1 VSTCVLEEKMNIF
14 VPRTA
19 VIGVGRDGL
28 EAARQLICDGTV
40 ETCPT
45 GLGTGRYK
53 PDLEVSGVSNWVFIA
68 GTIEPDQDV
77 QALLS
82 PALPILSD
90 GTLNIALI
98 STMCSKERSRLF
110 NPGLFCEGIM
120 TAIDACF
127 VLHMTPR
134 LFNADDGNA
143 RINAL
148 SNAGRIIL
156 EMMTVTDNVMIS
168 FDEFKETMVEAGQVW
183 LSTGIGSGMGR
194 AIKAARSA
202 LIDSFSGNRLVGAQ
216 KILLRIAGGDNLLLS
231 EVHDVL
237 DTAKS
242 VVPANTDIIFGV
254 ARKPVPDPLIKISL
268 LATHFSAT

>member
-1 VSTCVLEEKMNIF
+1 MNMF

-28 EAARQLICDGTV
+28 ETARQLICDGTV
-40 ETCPT
+40 ESCPT
-45 GLGTGRYK
+45 ELDTGRYK
-53 PDLEVSGVSNWVFIA
+53 PDLEMSDVSNLMLIV
-68 GTIEPDQDV
+68 GTIESEQDV

-82 PALPILSD
+82 PALSILSD
-90 GTLNIALI
+90 GTLSIALI

-120 TAIDACF
+120 TAVDACF

-134 LFNADDGNA
+134 LFNADGGRA

-168 FDEFKETMVEAGQVW
+168 FDGFKETMVEAGQVW

-194 AIKAARSA
+194 AIKAARST
-202 LIDSFSGNRLVGAQ
+202 LIDSFSGNRLVGARS
-216 KILLRIAGGDNLLLS
+216 ILLRVVGGDNLLLS

-237 DTAKS
+237 DAVKS
-242 VVPANTDIIFGV
+242 AVTTNTDIIFGV
-254 ARKPVPDPLIKISL
+254 ARESVPNPLIKVSL
-268 LATHFSAT
+268 LATHFSAASIPSFA